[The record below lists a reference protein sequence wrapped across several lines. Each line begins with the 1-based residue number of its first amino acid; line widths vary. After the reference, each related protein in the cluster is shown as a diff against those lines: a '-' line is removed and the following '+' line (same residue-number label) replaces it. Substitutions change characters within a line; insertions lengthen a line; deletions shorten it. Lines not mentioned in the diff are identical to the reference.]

1 MMTLDHALHDPT
13 VLATLCGLGA
23 FAVVVLIWTAF
34 MDEDPLPGRLKNI
47 NDRRNELRHAERTK
61 KVSRTEGLIN
71 PDFAKNLV
79 QKLKLEQG
87 KKMNELRL
95 KLARAGYRSR
105 EATMIYL
112 LLRLVLP
119 VAVAFIAF
127 FAIFVLQMFK
137 MQMAMKI
144 IAVIGSGF
152 FGLALPDIFLKNQS
166 DKRANILRK
175 AMPDALDLLVIC
187 AEAGLSLDASLD
199 RVSREIGPSCPEL
212 AEEVGLTGVE
222 LGFFPDRAKALQNF
236 ADRVPIQGV
245 AGLVNTLI
253 QTEKYGT
260 PLAQALRVLSG
271 EMREERMMAAETKA
285 AKLPATLTVPMIL
298 FILPP
303 LFIVLLGPA
312 IMKVMGLTSGH

>member
-1 MMTLDHALHDPT
+1 MALID
-13 VLATLCGLGA
+13 G
-23 FAVVVLIWTAF
+23 
-34 MDEDPLPGRLKNI
+34 DPLPDRLKSVSE
-47 NDRRNELRHAERTK
+47 RRDELRHEERHK
-61 KVSRTEGLIN
+61 KVSRTESLIN
-71 PDFAKNLV
+71 PDSLKNLV

-87 KKMNELRL
+87 KKMNGLRL

-105 EATMIYL
+105 DATVIYL
-112 LLRLVLP
+112 LLRLALP
-119 VAVAFIAF
+119 FGVGFLAF
-127 FAIFVLQMFK
+127 FSIFVLQMFK

-144 IAVIGSGF
+144 LSVIAAGF

-166 DKRANILRK
+166 DKRADILRK

-187 AEAGLSLDASLD
+187 AEAGLSLDAALD

-222 LGFFPDRAKALQNF
+222 LGFFPDRARALQNF

-271 EMREERMMAAETKA
+271 EMREDRMMAAETKA

-312 IMKVMGLTSGH
+312 IMKVMKIAANH